1 MPKELNLYDIFSQC
15 IDSSKLRALQKGIS
29 IINEIPATLKI
40 YADEKMITSVIR
52 NILSNAVKFT
62 RKGGKVTG
70 KARIME
76 DGNAEIAITDN
87 GVGIS
92 KEIIAKLFKLGEIMG
107 TKGTDNEPTTGL
119 GLVLCKEFIEKHG
132 GQIRVESE
140 EGVGSTFY
148 FTMPIR

>member
-1 MPKELNLYDIFSQC
+1 
-15 IDSSKLRALQKGIS
+15 
-29 IINEIPATLKI
+29 
-40 YADEKMITSVIR
+40 MITSVIR
-52 NILSNAVKFT
+52 NVLSNAVKFT

-70 KARIME
+70 RARIME
-76 DGNAEIAITDN
+76 DGFAEIAITDN

-119 GLVLCKEFIEKHG
+119 GLVLCKEFVEKHG

-148 FTMPIR
+148 FTMPVR